1 MSFAPRTTT
10 IRPSSGLGLGGSQN
24 SQSSALQ
31 ARIHEKKSELESLR
45 QLRDLSA
52 GLAGQMQ
59 QLEEKLATLSD
70 GTEAVAAVMANWGS
84 VLRAVSMASGKWLVV
99 KWGGCSCVDYGLIVG
114 ISGYTEAERG
124 RQWRGRG

>member
-84 VLRAVSMASGKWLVV
+84 VLRAVSMASGEFTCCGFGVWAMLFEHDEADH
-99 KWGGCSCVDYGLIVG
+99 GCSGH
-114 ISGYTEAERG
+114 SKAERG
-124 RQWRGRG
+124 RW

>member
-1 MSFAPRTTT
+1 MTVSKRENNEHYKTAMSFAPRTTT
-10 IRPSSGLGLGGSQN
+10 IRPSSGLNLGGSQN

-84 VLRAVSMASGKWLVV
+84 VLRAVSMASGEST
-99 KWGGCSCVDYGLIVG
+99 SCCLGLRVMV
-114 ISGYTEAERG
+114 
-124 RQWRGRG
+124 